1 MIWHEFI
8 GEISWKRESFKEI
21 LPFFEPERKKSDKY
35 QFWVRIVVKAIV
47 SRVLVVF
54 IKNSFTYQMIWK
66 WELKTHEIGVLQNF
80 SNITVMLHIFYKKTI
95 NSRNS

>member
-35 QFWVRIVVKAIV
+35 QFWVRKATNAMKSSVIVVFEKII
-47 SRVLVVF
+47 SL
-54 IKNSFTYQMIWK
+54 IKWYKNEQWK
-66 WELKTHEIGVLQNF
+66 PMK
-80 SNITVMLHIFYKKTI
+80 
-95 NSRNS
+95 

>member
-8 GEISWKRESFKEI
+8 GEISWKRESLRNFAFLCSLK
-21 LPFFEPERKKSDKY
+21 KKSDKY

-54 IKNSFTYQMIWK
+54 IENSFTYQMIWK
-66 WELKTHEIGVLQNF
+66 WELKAYEIGVLQNF
-80 SNITVMLHIFYKKTI
+80 SNVAVMLHIIYKKTI

>member
-35 QFWVRIVVKAIV
+35 QFWVRKATNAIKSSVIVV
-47 SRVLVVF
+47 F
-54 IKNSFTYQMIWK
+54 
-66 WELKTHEIGVLQNF
+66 
-80 SNITVMLHIFYKKTI
+80 
-95 NSRNS
+95 